1 MIEPR
6 RWIIQFLPKA
16 RRDLLGLRGAN
27 EDRIR
32 AAIRSLADDPTPP
45 DSIEMRGKGTGF
57 RRLRV
62 GNYRVIYRVQAERVT
77 VLVIRIGHRSQV
89 YEGFED

>member
-6 RWIIQFLPKA
+6 RWRVEFLPRA
-16 RRDLLGLRGAN
+16 RRDLLDLRDAIL
-27 EDRIR
+27 DRVR
-32 AAIRSLADDPTPP
+32 AAVRTLADDPTPP

-62 GNYRVIYRVQAERVT
+62 GSYRVIYRVQSERVT
-77 VLVIRIGHRSQV
+77 VLVIRVGHRSRV

>member
-6 RWIIQFLPKA
+6 RWRITFLPSA
-16 RRDLLGLRGAN
+16 RRDLLEIRGAIQ
-27 EDRIR
+27 ERVR
-32 AAIRSLADDPTPP
+32 AAIRALAQDPAPP

-62 GNYRVIYRVQAERVT
+62 GGYRVIYRIQSERVT
-77 VLVIRIGHRSQV
+77 VLIVRVGHRSDV